1 MLDLRSAGQLVGV
14 LLVARV
20 LAYGI
25 VRLIETVK
33 PRPVHF
39 IITAAVEREPKFPP
53 DSTATAAGTSQSKN
67 PPGSKLEKRVRKSRR
82 WSIRKYHYY
91 LINMINV
98 RRRGQKPERR
108 FLPKLLTEIIRLLAA
123 GLSLIELILKSFFK

>member
-53 DSTATAAGTSQSKN
+53 DSTATAAGTSQSK
-67 PPGSKLEKRVRKSRR
+67 S
-82 WSIRKYHYY
+82 HYY
-91 LINMINV
+91 LITMINV